1 MKGKLLNL
9 ALVLTSLIGYLEWGS
24 GNSMFLFQGESLIIS
39 KLFTDPKSVI
49 HPFVLLPLFGQV
61 LLIITLFQRRPA
73 KWLTIIGMTSIAL
86 LLALLFVI
94 GVMSLN
100 YKILL
105 SSIPFLA
112 TAVITTIQL
121 RQNRH

>member
-24 GNSMFLFQGESLIIS
+24 ANRMFLFQGESLIIS
-39 KLFTDPKSVI
+39 KLFIDPESVI
-49 HPFVLLPLFGQV
+49 HPFVLLPLFGQM
-61 LLIITLFQRRPA
+61 LLITTLFQRRPA
-73 KWLTIIGMTSIAL
+73 KWLTIIGMTSIAIL
-86 LLALLFVI
+86 LVLLFVI

-100 YKILL
+100 YRILL

-112 TAVITTIQL
+112 AVVITTIQL
-121 RQNRH
+121 RQNRR